1 MDATSNFVMIPALFV
16 SFFILCGVAIMAVKL
31 FSTIRSYYSSGD
43 EKKWSDIRGKKDE
56 L

>member
-1 MDATSNFVMIPALFV
+1 MDVTSNFVMIPALFV
-16 SFFILCGVAIMAVKL
+16 SFFILCGLAIMAVKL

-43 EKKWSDIRGKKDE
+43 EKKWSEMRDIKDK

>member
-1 MDATSNFVMIPALFV
+1 MDVTSNFVMIPALFV
-16 SFFILCGVAIMAVKL
+16 SFFILCGLAIMAVKL

-43 EKKWSDIRGKKDE
+43 EKKWSDMRGKKDE